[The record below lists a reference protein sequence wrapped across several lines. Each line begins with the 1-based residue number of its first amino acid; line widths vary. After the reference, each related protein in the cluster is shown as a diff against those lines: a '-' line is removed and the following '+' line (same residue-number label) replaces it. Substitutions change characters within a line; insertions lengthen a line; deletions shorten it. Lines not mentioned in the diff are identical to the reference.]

1 MGILSDV
8 TGSGKSK
15 MAVYKLV
22 LSKNRLVDKIERRF
36 QRNTLYLRCPVTQ
49 GKNGDNLNQT
59 GSGKSNIAA
68 SKPEILITQLLDK
81 IETKF
86 RRPHLHI

>member
-1 MGILSDV
+1 
-8 TGSGKSK
+8 

-22 LSKNRLVDKIERRF
+22 LSIYRLVGEIARRF
-36 QRNTLYLRCPVTQ
+36 QRKIQYIKCPVTQ

-59 GSGKSNIAA
+59 GSGKFNMAA
-68 SKPEILITQLLDK
+68 SKPEILIYQLLDE

-86 RRPHLHI
+86 RRLHLHFLRSNI

>member
-1 MGILSDV
+1 MGILPDV

-22 LSKNRLVDKIERRF
+22 LSITRLVDEIERRF
-36 QRNTLYLRCPVTQ
+36 QRKTVYLRYPVTQ
-49 GKNGDNLNQT
+49 EKNCDNLKQT
-59 GSGKSNIAA
+59 GSEKSNMAA
-68 SKPEILITQLLDK
+68 SKPEILISQLLDK

-86 RRPHLHI
+86 RRLDLHF